1 MESDG
6 RRKFLGLCLGGLVLA
21 AAGAAVYPLFKYL
34 SPQNPKESAGKVEI
48 PEKAVAEGDA
58 KFFDYGGSTAVVINT
73 RDKGFVVLSAVC
85 THLGCIVQWQKDR
98 QQFLCPCHA
107 GRYTETGEVIS
118 GPPPRPLPKLPF
130 SVSNGIITV
139 G

>member
-1 MESDG
+1 MECDG
-6 RRKFLGLCLGGLVLA
+6 RRKFLGFCLGGLVLA
-21 AAGAAVYPLFKYL
+21 AAGAGVYPLFKYL
-34 SPQNPKESAGKVEI
+34 SPRKPKESAGKVEI
-48 PEKAVAEGDA
+48 PEKAIPAGDA

-73 RDKGFVVLSAVC
+73 RDKGLIVLSAVC

-98 QQFLCPCHA
+98 RQFLCPCHA
-107 GRYTETGEVIS
+107 GRYTENGDVIS